1 MLKLISL
8 LLVVGLCANALAQ
21 ESKKPI
27 LEWCLDELPPRHYF
41 ENGIAKGPMVDLML
55 RLAAEAEFELR
66 FSPPTP
72 PSRCLLKMKT
82 GKTDLMTGLLFSSER
97 AAYIKMFPFGEAKSA
112 SAFIRKDTVFPDPNH
127 FIAGA
132 TLVLVQDRVYPDEV
146 LKKLNAQARVIYA
159 PTMEAALAILWH
171 GDADIL
177 LGPQHITEFE
187 ISKNP
192 RYQQAVVLS
201 PKQLEIRERTVSYVG
216 ISRASPHADLAE
228 KIQAVLKQ
236 MEQQQ
241 FPDLY
246 STPAITQ
253 PSGQPS
259 VEPNLEPSLQP
270 TVP

>member
-8 LLVVGLCANALAQ
+8 LLVLGLCGKTLAQ

-41 ENGIAKGPMVDLML
+41 ENGIAKGPLVDLMQ
-55 RLAAEAEFELR
+55 RLATQADFELR

-82 GKTDLMTGLLFSSER
+82 GKTDLMTGLLFSAER
-97 AAYIKMFPFGEAKSA
+97 AAYIKMLPFGEAKSA
-112 SAFIRKDTVFPDPNH
+112 SAFIRKDTVFPDPNN

-132 TLVLVQDRVYPDEV
+132 TLVVLQDRVYPAHV
-146 LKKLNAQARVIYA
+146 MQTLNAQARVIYA
-159 PTMEAALAILWH
+159 PTMEAALAMLWH

-201 PKQLEIRERTVSYVG
+201 PKQLENRERTVSYLG

-241 FPDLY
+241 LPDLY
-246 STPAITQ
+246 STPAMT
-253 PSGQPS
+253 
-259 VEPNLEPSLQP
+259 QP
-270 TVP
+270 TVINQPMQ